1 MRTYEGL
8 FIFPPESG
16 PETRKEEAQALE
28 NHLKKFKAVV
38 KERVEWGK
46 RSLGYP
52 LKKYKEGYVIVVE
65 FTMGPEH
72 AQEFRRTLELDER
85 ILKFMFTVRTP
96 QALQQATQKA
106 AKAAAVRP
114 PYKAA
119 IPTPQPQPTATTP
132 HA

>member
-16 PETRKEEAQALE
+16 PEARKEEAKALE

-38 KERVEWGK
+38 KEKVEWGK
-46 RSLGYP
+46 RSLGYAV
-52 LKKYKEGYVIVVE
+52 KKHKEGYVVVLE

-72 AQEFRRTLELDER
+72 AEEFRRTLQLDER
-85 ILKFMFTVRTP
+85 ILKFMLTVRTAK
-96 QALQQATQKA
+96 ALQQATQKA
-106 AKAAAVRP
+106 AKAAAVARP

-119 IPTPQPQPTATTP
+119 TPQPQPTATTP